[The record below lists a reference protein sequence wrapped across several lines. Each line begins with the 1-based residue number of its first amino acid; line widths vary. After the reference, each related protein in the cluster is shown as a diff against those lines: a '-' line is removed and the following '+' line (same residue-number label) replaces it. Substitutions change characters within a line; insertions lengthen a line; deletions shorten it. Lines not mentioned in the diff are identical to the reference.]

1 MDNTVS
7 SEELAGGCDT
17 QTGIPL
23 PIKVIQEES
32 SSVSPR
38 HTGEHPLSES
48 ETEMPPARV
57 DLAES
62 TSTCEKTVGE
72 DASQSD
78 RQGSGTEPDGTTA
91 SPKAGKKGKGRR
103 VRFPEGSLV
112 MSEYEPPNPWINAK
126 ETCTDEL
133 CAAYQAGCAQ
143 MKVKP
148 SPSIIRQLQMVKDF
162 TVRAE
167 SLNLQGEKLEL
178 KVVETLEEV
187 FKRVQFNT
195 IDVEGTSM
203 DDEATMAMCEMVE
216 FYQSTCKLIYASN
229 RSIGFRGWQAASRLL
244 RRTPCLHT
252 FDARNTCWTEHS
264 MPAMS
269 RAMRVDSSITALH
282 LEACNLSGRPHFLL
296 MSALRTNSTL
306 REIFLADN
314 RLMPSD
320 AIHIGGMLRHN
331 SGLKLL
337 DLRNN
342 NIQDA
347 GLSHISN
354 GLSAQSKGG
363 LSTLVLWNNHITHNG
378 VAHLG
383 KALIKSTN
391 LETLNL
397 GQNNLGTDGIHF
409 LKDGLMKNKALMRLG
424 LYACKISDEG
434 AVALAE
440 YLADNCYLMRL
451 DLRENDIRT
460 GGMMALSLS
469 LNVNTILLRLD
480 LDKDVKK
487 ESLKGYEE
495 LQQSL
500 LSEMCSHLSR
510 NRKILEQRQKEE
522 EERAKNAYANQT
534 AQSDKTDN
542 ENDHAT
548 EGQSDPT
555 LNEVS
560 GKEAVR
566 DTRDPLMGIESA
578 QEALVVLGSRPKS
591 GQKPQNASK
600 DGKPQEGGDSVSGIE
615 QNGGEEE
622 QISAIPVQTY
632 SGGESIPTQEVP
644 PSSSSSSASSSAS
657 ASSVLP
663 SQHQTASEGQ
673 DLFNNAQSTS
683 AIPYL
688 GRGSQ
693 RASITKIEIPKDESK
708 LLHSDSIDVESPT
721 SPTSFKPLDIPSSIQ
736 DVNEEQG
743 GQSPGMKTVV
753 GRAIGEAGEV
763 GEVPSPDTEPFG
775 RGVPLN
781 IDGKIGN
788 RLMAGMNEN
797 QFVPAQAEKLNVDPE
812 PSPVLERDLDHML
825 AAAHGL

>member
-1 MDNTVS
+1 
-7 SEELAGGCDT
+7 
-17 QTGIPL
+17 
-23 PIKVIQEES
+23 
-32 SSVSPR
+32 
-38 HTGEHPLSES
+38 
-48 ETEMPPARV
+48 
-57 DLAES
+57 
-62 TSTCEKTVGE
+62 
-72 DASQSD
+72 
-78 RQGSGTEPDGTTA
+78 
-91 SPKAGKKGKGRR
+91 
-103 VRFPEGSLV
+103 
-112 MSEYEPPNPWINAK
+112 
-126 ETCTDEL
+126 
-133 CAAYQAGCAQ
+133 

-148 SPSIIRQLQMVKDF
+148 SQSIIRQLQMVKDF

-167 SLNLQGEKLEL
+167 SLNLQGEKLDL
-178 KVVETLEEV
+178 KAVETLEEV

-203 DDEATMAMCEMVE
+203 DDEATMAMCDMIE

-342 NIQDA
+342 NIQDT

-495 LQQSL
+495 LQQAL
-500 LSEMCSHLSR
+500 LSEICSHLSR
-510 NRKILEQRQKEE
+510 NRTILEQRQKEE
-522 EERAKNAYANQT
+522 EERAKNAYANQK
-534 AQSDKTDN
+534 AQSEKTDN
-542 ENDHAT
+542 EIVNAT
-548 EGQSDPT
+548 LDPKV
-555 LNEVS
+555 NEMSRQEV
-560 GKEAVR
+560 VR

-591 GQKPQNASK
+591 GQKTQKPSK
-600 DGKPQEGGDSVSGIE
+600 DVKPQEVGGSSIVSGLE
-615 QNGGEEE
+615 QNGEVKE
-622 QISAIPVQTY
+622 ILPSSMLLVNSAIPLQ
-632 SGGESIPTQEVP
+632 SHSEGGSISTQELSSEV
-644 PSSSSSSASSSAS
+644 SSSSLSTVSASS
-657 ASSVLP
+657 LP
-663 SQHQTASEGQ
+663 SSQPQTAPEGEN
-673 DLFNNAQSTS
+673 LFNSDHS
-683 AIPYL
+683 PSVIPL
-688 GRGSQ
+688 LAHSSRSG
-693 RASITKIEIPKDESK
+693 SITKIEIPKDESK

-721 SPTSFKPLDIPSSIQ
+721 SPTNLKPLDIPSAIP
-736 DVNEEQG
+736 DVNEEQV
-743 GQSPGMKTVV
+743 GQSVGVKTVV
-753 GRAIGEAGEV
+753 GRAIGEA

-788 RLMAGMNEN
+788 RLMAGITEN
-797 QFVPAQAEKLNVDPE
+797 PFVPVKSGKINVDPE
-812 PSPVLERDLDHML
+812 PSPDLERDIDHML